1 MCAGVLTMEKGK
13 EQFAAS
19 PQAARPPLF
28 LAENE
33 EAAAP
38 VGVMAGVKE
47 PASAPTATPAK
58 PVRTPVATG
67 GFVEETDEDEVMQL
81 ETPHPHPSS
90 RNPHSGKETAPSP
103 TVAPVVTED
112 ADVSPD
118 DVEQDDM
125 HDEDLPDK
133 CMHMNADD
141 ETDMMYTFASTRLG
155 SVFKCESEDM
165 GATREL
171 SELSPGGAH
180 L

>member
-1 MCAGVLTMEKGK
+1 MEQGK

-28 LAENE
+28 LAEND

-38 VGVMAGVKE
+38 VGVTAQVEE
-47 PASAPTATPAK
+47 PASTPTATPAK

-67 GFVEETDEDEVMQL
+67 GFVEETDEDEVMQMDS
-81 ETPHPHPSS
+81 PHPHPSS
-90 RNPHSGKETAPSP
+90 HNPHSGEETAPSP
-103 TVAPVVTED
+103 TVAPVVTEET
-112 ADVSPD
+112 DVSPA

-125 HDEDLPDK
+125 HDEDIPDM
-133 CMHMNADD
+133 CMHMNADE
-141 ETDMMYTFASTRLG
+141 ETGEMYTFASTRLG
-155 SVFKCESEDM
+155 SVFKCEAEDM
-165 GATREL
+165 GATRKL